1 MMMSSKLEDLLK
13 SLEAVAGQHSSEP
26 EAVSTIE
33 TAALALHFIRRI
45 GRTHDFWEYVK
56 AFNNEEA
63 WPKPLRS
70 FATRDEALAWLR
82 TQPTL
87 PYEAVLEVAGALHNV
102 TRMGEG
108 EWILIRSPTIAE
120 LEAME
125 ESEE

>member
-1 MMMSSKLEDLLK
+1 MDSTWEDLLN
-13 SLEAVAGQHSSEP
+13 SLETLDGRHTREP
-26 EAVSTIE
+26 ETVATIE

-45 GRTHDFWEYVK
+45 GRTNDFWEFVK

-87 PYEAVLEVAGALHNV
+87 PYETVLEVAGARHSV
-102 TRMGEG
+102 TRVRDG
-108 EWILIRSPTIAE
+108 EWVLIRSPTIEE

>member
-1 MMMSSKLEDLLK
+1 MSSKLEDLLK
-13 SLEAVAGQHSSEP
+13 SLEAVAGQHSSESQ
-26 EAVSTIE
+26 AVTTIE

-45 GRTHDFWEYVK
+45 GRTNDFWEFIE

-87 PYEAVLEVAGALHNV
+87 PYETVLEVAGARHSV
-102 TRMGEG
+102 TRVRDG
-108 EWILIRSPTIAE
+108 EWVLLRSPTLEE
-120 LEAME
+120 LEAMQ

>member
-1 MMMSSKLEDLLK
+1 MEDLLN

-26 EAVSTIE
+26 EAVTNIE

-45 GRTHDFWEYVK
+45 GRMTDFWEYVK
-56 AFNNEEA
+56 AFNSEEA

-70 FATRDEALAWLR
+70 FGTRDEALAWLR

-87 PYEAVLEVAGALHNV
+87 PYETVLEVAGALHTV
-102 TRMGEG
+102 TRIRDG
-108 EWILIRSPTIAE
+108 EWVLIRSPTTEE

-125 ESEE
+125 EAEE

>member
-1 MMMSSKLEDLLK
+1 MMRAKLEDLLS
-13 SLEAVAGQHSSEP
+13 SLEAVAGQHSSDP
-26 EAVSTIE
+26 EAVTTLE

-45 GRTHDFWEYVK
+45 GRMNDFWEYVK
-56 AFNNEEA
+56 AFNAEEA

-70 FATRDEALAWLR
+70 FATEDEARAWLR

-87 PYEAVLEVAGALHNV
+87 PYETVLEIAGALHTV
-102 TRMGEG
+102 TRMRDG
-108 EWILIRSPTIAE
+108 EWVLIRSPTIEE

>member
-1 MMMSSKLEDLLK
+1 MSSKLEDLLN

-26 EAVSTIE
+26 DAVTTLE

-45 GRTHDFWEYVK
+45 GRMNDFWEFVT
-56 AFNNEEA
+56 AFNTDEA

-87 PYEAVLEVAGALHNV
+87 PYETVLEVAGALHNV
-102 TRMGEG
+102 TRMRDS